1 MARDTGQQV
10 ENNAQI
16 PETLLEPVEAARNW
30 LNESNGTNYDVTGL
44 VDYES
49 ALEVLPEEPFKL
61 GLILCDGENCKR
73 EKVQFF
79 PNGSTGKEDYRFEV
93 EQPDFEMPAELDP
106 PPGLRKAWLDKK
118 LGDQAFLL
126 LLFYRGRW

>member
-1 MARDTGQQV
+1 M

-16 PETLLEPVEAARNW
+16 PDTLLEPVEAARNW

-44 VDYES
+44 VDYEN
-49 ALEVLPEEPFKL
+49 ALEVMPDEPFEL
-61 GLILCDGENCKR
+61 GLILCDGEICTR

-79 PNGSTGKEDYRFEV
+79 PDASTVEGGYRFNV
-93 EQPDFEMPAELDP
+93 KQPDFEMPAELDP
-106 PPGLRKAWLDKK
+106 PPGLRRAWLDKT

-126 LLFYRGRW
+126 LHFYRGRW

>member
-1 MARDTGQQV
+1 MISEEKAEVDDGGYQRHARKRCSRRP
-10 ENNAQI
+10 NNTA
-16 PETLLEPVEAARNW
+16 L
-30 LNESNGTNYDVTGL
+30 GTNYDVTGL
-44 VDYES
+44 VDYET
-49 ALEVLPEEPFKL
+49 ALEVLPEEPFEL